1 MAGPDFIVI
10 GAQRSGTSWLYAV
23 LERHPAFLLPP
34 IKELHFFDDP
44 LLRNKKRYYGF
55 LRMRLIAGFGFRH
68 PLSLWDARYF
78 LQPRGDEWY
87 RRLFSSANKRGM
99 LTGDVTPSYA
109 TLDESAFRRMHRI
122 NPSVKIIFIMRDPI
136 ARSWSSVLKSRQKH
150 GETNLPSAPAA
161 IDHAHR
167 EGVVSKSSYV
177 STIEK
182 LQRVFPETQIFYGF
196 FDDIVSEPRTFI
208 NRVLTFLDCDPC
220 DVARLLPSD
229 PVGSA
234 AGGRRPPAEY
244 ERALAKTFL
253 ADVRQLCERFDGPP
267 HGWLARYEALLQGA
281 A

>member
-10 GAQRSGTSWLYAV
+10 GAQRSGTSWLHEV
-23 LERHPAFLLPP
+23 LERHPAFWLPP

-44 LLRNKKRYYGF
+44 FLRNKKRYYGF
-55 LRMRLIAGFGFRH
+55 LRMRMMAGFGFRH

-87 RRLFSSANKRGM
+87 RRLFSNANKRGM

-109 TLDESAFRRMHRI
+109 TLNASAFRHMHGI

-136 ARSWSSVLKSRQKH
+136 MRSWSSVLKSRQKH
-150 GETNLPSAPAA
+150 GETSLPTAQVA

-177 STIEK
+177 STIEQ
-182 LQRVFPETQIFYGF
+182 LEQVFPETQIFYGF
-196 FDDIVSEPRTFI
+196 FDNIISEPGHFI
-208 NRVLTFLDCDPC
+208 IRVLTFLGCEPG
-220 DVARLLPSD
+220 DVGRLLPSG

-234 AGGRRPPAEY
+234 AGGRRPPLEY
-244 ERALAKTFL
+244 ERALAGMFL
-253 ADVRQLCERFDGPP
+253 ADIRQLCARFDGPP
-267 HGWLARYEALLQGA
+267 HNWLARYQAILQKA